1 MPADYKSRANP
12 KPRPKHQQSP
22 CWLWFTL
29 GVILGLFTAG
39 LAWLKLGQG
48 TVEREASA
56 RANRGAPPSQRH
68 EPEALQRPPKP
79 RFDFYTILP
88 EMEVII
94 PDEEIEHAVTTQ
106 GLSERA
112 QPETTQ
118 PAEAYLV
125 QVGSF
130 RKHADADRMKAK
142 LALIGLEAEIQRVT
156 INNKDTFHRVRSGP
170 FSSKAEV
177 NRVRA
182 RLSQNKIN
190 SIVIKLKP

>member
-12 KPRPKHQQSP
+12 RPRQKHQQSP

-29 GVILGLFTAG
+29 GVILGSFTAG

-48 TVEREASA
+48 ALDRDTASRSTAADSSPRRETD
-56 RANRGAPPSQRH
+56 
-68 EPEALQRPPKP
+68 ALQRPPKP

-94 PDEEIEHAVTTQ
+94 PDEEIEPPATANRVPDKNPPTS
-106 GLSERA
+106 G
-112 QPETTQ
+112 Q

-130 RKHADADRMKAK
+130 RNHADADRMKAR
-142 LALIGLEAEIQRVT
+142 LALLGLEADIQRVT

-170 FSSKAEV
+170 FASREEV
-177 NRVRA
+177 NRVRS
-182 RLSQNKIN
+182 RLSQNQIS
-190 SIVIKLKP
+190 SIAIKLKP